1 MLVPVIKYP
10 PCSQCPMKFEKDKKE
25 LLCRTSWSSFD
36 FINQQHPLKCDTCG
50 SIRIQ
55 VTDPGFPSNKLQIG
69 DLSFYHLKKIL
80 ESRSMHNNKMKK
92 GDLNGGVDEE
102 VLLKRF
108 DNWTEEF
115 G

>member
-1 MLVPVIKYP
+1 M
-10 PCSQCPMKFEKDKKE
+10 
-25 LLCRTSWSSFD
+25 LCRTSWSSFD
-36 FINQQHPLKCDTCG
+36 FINQQHPLKCDKCG

-108 DNWTEEF
+108 DKWTEEF